1 MPRTSFFRFASIFF
15 SLLFTISLLGQE
27 PETAQEPEADTSV
40 QRVNGLRI
48 FIDCAR
54 CDMNYIREEVPYVNY
69 VRDVKEA
76 QLYILETRERTGSGG
91 NKYTYAFVGQK
102 EFDGLSDTLVYSSR
116 PDDTRDYQRIWRTQ
130 MAQGKSWQKL
140 NWQDPFLLEQQLN
153 DEQRMVRDT
162 ARQYAQDK
170 LQPRVQEAYRVTESK
185 AHLSNRALRTPRAAA
200 IAGILFAVLL
210 GTGHVL
216 IQLSVPADLLDTSD
230 WLDDQAKTVA
240 LALSLVPFA
249 GISFLWFMGVVRDRM
264 GHLEDQFFSTLF
276 FGSGYL
282 YLGMTFASA
291 AIAGG
296 ILTFYALDPG
306 MLIGSES
313 YALSRIIINRINT
326 VYAMRM
332 AGMFM
337 YVLGTIWVRTQ
348 VMPRWLALVTYG
360 PGSAD

>member
-1 MPRTSFFRFASIFF
+1 M
-15 SLLFTISLLGQE
+15 
-27 PETAQEPEADTSV
+27 
-40 QRVNGLRI
+40 
-48 FIDCAR
+48 
-54 CDMNYIREEVPYVNY
+54 
-69 VRDVKEA
+69 
-76 QLYILETRERTGSGG
+76 
-91 NKYTYAFVGQK
+91 
-102 EFDGLSDTLVYSSR
+102 
-116 PDDTRDYQRIWRTQ
+116 
-130 MAQGKSWQKL
+130 
-140 NWQDPFLLEQQLN
+140 
-153 DEQRMVRDT
+153 
-162 ARQYAQDK
+162 
-170 LQPRVQEAYRVTESK
+170 TESK

-210 GTGHVL
+210 GISHVL

-264 GHLEDQFFSTLF
+264 GRLEDQFFSTLF

-296 ILTFYALDPG
+296 VLTLYASDPD
-306 MLIGSES
+306 MLIGSEG

-337 YVLGTIWVRTQ
+337 FVLGTIWVRTG
-348 VMPRWLALVTYG
+348 VMPRWLALVTYALALVLLISIG
-360 PGSAD
+360 FTPWVTLLFPAWVLMISVTILILNYRVQDKDAEKKDGLTLDD